1 MLQFSNGVYVAMV
14 QCRDGNGMLQL
25 ACRGR
30 VSVAKVR
37 KFVELDMGVFQRGT
51 GRTAPPISWFMQ
63 PGI

>member
-1 MLQFSNGVYVAMV
+1 MSFAAVFEMV